1 MGGFVWLGVGKGWLE
16 NDYELVKIWPLKSSF
31 MTNEYIK
38 IARSAQMTY
47 FETDSTSSVEITR
60 PGALI

>member
-1 MGGFVWLGVGKGWLE
+1 MIF
-16 NDYELVKIWPLKSSF
+16 IIF

-38 IARSAQMTY
+38 IARIAQMTY